1 LKKYGFGW
9 LYSDFLHFRILLTD
23 DFLYIWASL
32 SFWCFLLCR
41 ILYSRLFWFS
51 DSLKQVVGHEA
62 IKLLVSVDEDGYE
75 AGRLKLL
82 QNLKN

>member
-1 LKKYGFGW
+1 MI
-9 LYSDFLHFRILLTD
+9 ILQ
-23 DFLYIWASL
+23 
-32 SFWCFLLCR
+32 
-41 ILYSRLFWFS
+41 LFWFS